1 MTPQF
6 DIYKIFGTQNRA
18 WIESAE
24 TLSAALVRVQQLS
37 KYLPGQYV
45 VKNTA
50 TNEEHPF
57 HTQHQPMEIPS

>member
-1 MTPQF
+1 MSAQF
-6 DIYKIFGTQNRA
+6 DIYKVFGQQNRA

-24 TLSAALVRVQQLS
+24 TLPAALARIEQLS

-45 VKNTA
+45 VKNKS

-57 HTQHQPMEIPS
+57 TARTYP

>member
-6 DIYKIFGTQNRA
+6 DIYKVFGRQNRA

-24 TLSAALVRVQQLS
+24 TLRAAYARIEQLS
-37 KYLPGQYV
+37 RYLPGQYV

-57 HTQHQPMEIPS
+57 KVGCKS